1 MLNQQIVA
9 FRSVETDIQPFTAE
23 PDTQTTLLH
32 QVENAPELPYGHR
45 FAMPQRGSCQ
55 AANQTGSDRT
65 PLPIQSVVIRGY
77 PWCQTHPRP
86 SIHTNSRPLPCL
98 PWFNSIPVPSVF
110 RGVHPWFQI
119 QPPNHTRTGSGGTSP
134 SPKKHPRPSIRTNS
148 RPLPCVPC
156 PPSFKKTPNC
166 TRFSSDGNLPTHSI
180 RSTVARSAGGS
191 SRGGQ
196 LKNAAE
202 IHRFPDRGRRRR
214 LI

>member
-148 RPLPCVPC
+148 RLLPCVPC
-156 PPSFKKTPNC
+156 PPSFKKHQTARDSAQMETCRPIPFALPWLAA
-166 TRFSSDGNLPTHSI
+166 REGPPGEGNSRMRQKSTDFPT
-180 RSTVARSAGGS
+180 AGG
-191 SRGGQ
+191 GG
-196 LKNAAE
+196 
-202 IHRFPDRGRRRR
+202 G
-214 LI
+214 